1 MMNIIFEIL
10 TASWD
15 ILLKSSIY
23 MLFGFFVAGILYV
36 FIKPEK
42 INRYLG
48 KGKIRSVFLSAL
60 AGIPLPLCSCGVVPA
75 AAGLRKQGA
84 NKGATLAFLIST
96 PETGVDSIP
105 ITYALIDP
113 LMAVIRPLAAF
124 VTSVVAGIVENFIGK
139 TENED
144 TPSSRG
150 GLTES
155 GGCSG
160 PENGSIN
167 ASGKVLTMR
176 EKMVSGLKYAY
187 VELLAD
193 IGPWFIIG
201 VFLAGLISYLI
212 PDNFAESYLGNRYL
226 SMLVMLVAGVPM
238 YICATSSTPIAAAL
252 ILKGLS
258 PGAALVFLLSGP
270 ATNIASLSMVSKF
283 MGKRSLVIYLGSI
296 AVFALLFGLLTDF
309 LYMKLGLS
317 AKAIVGRSTEIFPPT
332 MEFLAA
338 GFLIILIVNAAWR
351 KYKEKSACDC
361 SAKRKIEPIRVI

>member
-1 MMNIIFEIL
+1 MNVIFEIL
-10 TASWD
+10 YASWD

-42 INRYLG
+42 ISRYLG

-96 PETGVDSIP
+96 PETGADSIP
-105 ITYALIDP
+105 ITYALMDP
-113 LMAVIRPLAAF
+113 LMAVVRPLAAF
-124 VTSVVAGIVENFIGK
+124 VTSVVAGIVENFLGK
-139 TENED
+139 TEAED
-144 TPSSRG
+144 TTSFRG
-150 GLTES
+150 EHRGVE
-155 GGCSG
+155 GGC
-160 PENGSIN
+160 GSDKGSLN
-167 ASGKVLTMR
+167 VSGKALTMR
-176 EKMVSGLKYAY
+176 DKMVAGLKYAY
-187 VELLAD
+187 VDLLAD

-201 VFLAGLISYLI
+201 ILLAGLISYLI
-212 PDNFAESYLGNRYL
+212 PDNFAESYLGSRFS
-226 SMLVMLVAGVPM
+226 SMLVMLVVGVPM

-270 ATNIASLSMVSKF
+270 ATNIASLSMVSRF
-283 MGKRSLVIYLGSI
+283 LGKRSLVIYLGSI
-296 AVFALLFGLLTDF
+296 AVFALFFGLFTDF

-317 AKAIVGRSTEIFPPT
+317 AKAIVGRSAEIFPPAV
-332 MEFLAA
+332 EFFAA
-338 GFLIILIVNAAWR
+338 GFLIILIANAAWR
-351 KYKEKSACDC
+351 KYKEKSACGC
-361 SAKRKIEPIRVI
+361 SVNRKVEPVRGV

>member
-1 MMNIIFEIL
+1 MNIFFEML
-10 TASWD
+10 YASWD

-48 KGKIRSVFLSAL
+48 KGKIRPVFLSAL

-105 ITYALIDP
+105 ITYALMDP
-113 LMAVIRPLAAF
+113 LMAVVRPLAAF
-124 VTSVVAGIVENFIGK
+124 VTSIVAGIAENFIGEKK
-139 TENED
+139 TEE
-144 TPSSRG
+144 TASFRRR
-150 GLTES
+150 LTEVE
-155 GGCSG
+155 GGCGSESG
-160 PENGSIN
+160 LLS
-167 ASGKVLTMR
+167 ASGKALTMR
-176 EKMVSGLKYAY
+176 EKIMSGLKYAY
-187 VELLAD
+187 VDLLAD

-201 VFLAGLISYLI
+201 VLLAGVISYLI
-212 PDNFAESYLGNRYL
+212 PDNFAELYLGSRFS

-270 ATNIASLSMVSKF
+270 ATNIASLSMVARF

-296 AVFALLFGLLTDF
+296 AVFALLFGVLTDF
-309 LYMKLGLS
+309 IYMKLGMS
-317 AKAIVGRSTEIFPPT
+317 AQAIVGRSTEIFPPAL
-332 MEFLAA
+332 EFFAA

-351 KYKEKSACDC
+351 KYKENPACSC
-361 SAKRKIEPIRVI
+361 SANRKVEPIRGI